1 MTKRK
6 EGKRRNT
13 IGIQHTLRSQPGSS
27 FMVFPCLQKIEFNF
41 DSSLPHTFS
50 WEDLVQI
57 TRTFHHLPISD
68 EFKSALELFS
78 MSTGNPTTKII
89 EIWLNC

>member
-1 MTKRK
+1 MHST
-6 EGKRRNT
+6 
-13 IGIQHTLRSQPGSS
+13 HTNLNLEVQFHGLSRSA
-27 FMVFPCLQKIEFNF
+27 KIEFNF

-68 EFKSALELFS
+68 KFKSAFLELFS
-78 MSTGNPTTKII
+78 MSTGNPTTKIT
-89 EIWLNC
+89 EICLKC